1 MKKNSNWTRE
11 ELILAFHWYCTKIP
25 FTKIKYTKPEVI
37 ELANLISR
45 TPSAIAFKLVN
56 FARLDPELQKRGVKG
71 MSHGSTAEE
80 PIWNEFHNN
89 WNDLAYESEL
99 ILAKYKQQSIE
110 EVAEI
115 ETFDLPKEGKEREAL
130 VKVRVNQSFFRKS
143 VLLSYQNKCCITG
156 LAIPEL
162 LVASHIIPWSKNL
175 KEACNP
181 ENGLC
186 LNALHDK
193 AFDKGLITI
202 SEDFKIHLSKKL
214 FDKKGTDVIDQYFI
228 PYHKKE
234 MIQPNRFIPKKE
246 FLEYHRKNIFLF

>member
-1 MKKNSNWTRE
+1 MRNSWKRE

-37 ELANLISR
+37 ELANLIGR
-45 TPSAIAFKLVN
+45 TPSAVAFKLVN

-71 MSHGSTAEE
+71 MSHGSNAEE

-99 ILAKYKQQSIE
+99 ILAKYKKQPLE

-115 ETFDLPKEGKEREAL
+115 ETFDLPREGKEREAI
-130 VKVRVNQSFFRKS
+130 VKIRVNQSFFRKS
-143 VLLSYQNKCCITG
+143 VLLSYQNQCCITG

-186 LNALHDK
+186 INALHDK
-193 AFDKGLITI
+193 AFDRGFITI
-202 SEDFKIHLSKKL
+202 TDDFKILLSEKL
-214 FDKKGTDVIDQYFI
+214 LKRKNDEIIAKYFI
-228 PYHKKE
+228 PYHQKE
-234 MIQPNRFIPKKE
+234 LIKPNRFVPRQE
-246 FLEYHRKNIFLF
+246 FFEYHRNQFIS

>member
-1 MKKNSNWTRE
+1 MPSNNWSRE

-37 ELANLISR
+37 ELSNLIGR
-45 TPSAIAFKLVN
+45 TPSAVAFKLVN
-56 FARLDPELQKRGVKG
+56 FARLDPALRKRGIKG
-71 MSHGSTAEE
+71 MSHGSAAEE
-80 PIWNEFHNN
+80 PIWYEFHNN
-89 WNDLAYESEL
+89 WNELSYESEL
-99 ILAKYKQQSIE
+99 ILAKYKSESLEQ
-110 EVAEI
+110 VAEI
-115 ETFDLPKEGKEREAL
+115 ETADLPKEGKEREVL
-130 VKVRVNQSFFRKS
+130 VKIRVNQSFFRKS
-143 VLLSYQNKCCITG
+143 VLLSYNKQCCITG

-175 KEACNP
+175 KEGCNP

-202 SEDFKIHLSKKL
+202 TEDFKVLISEKL
-214 FDKKGTDVIDQYFI
+214 LNRNKEEVIANYFI

-234 MIQPNRFIPKKE
+234 IIKPDRFLPHQE
-246 FLEYHRKNIFLF
+246 FLKYHRKEIFIH